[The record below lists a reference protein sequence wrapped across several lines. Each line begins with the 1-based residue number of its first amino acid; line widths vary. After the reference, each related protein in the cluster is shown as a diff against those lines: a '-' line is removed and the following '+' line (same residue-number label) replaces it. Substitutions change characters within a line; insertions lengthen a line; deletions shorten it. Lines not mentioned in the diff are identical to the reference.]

1 MGIQFQSACANYY
14 AVPTLPT
21 ELTFFLSQ
29 LTWISLLD
37 VLLVA
42 GVCYLLLLLVRGTQ
56 AVTLLRGIILLVV
69 VILVLTTFL
78 PLPGFS
84 WLLRTSLPALLIAVP
99 VIFAPEIR
107 RGLERLGRAGANL
120 RFGAQSTDVQPVIQA
135 IAAAAQKLSERQHGA
150 LIVIERQVGLKEYL
164 ESGHRLDA
172 TVTTEALLQVFY
184 PNTPMHDGAVILK
197 DDRIV
202 AAGCVM
208 PLTSA
213 QRVEQQMGLRHRAA
227 LGISE
232 VSDAVAVVVSEETGL
247 ISVAHN
253 GRMIRRLDAERLTH
267 MLEAFY
273 RPQGRASWLENLVTF
288 FSGGDVSR
296 QSREPSRLLLL
307 RAIWS
312 SASMFLLSVMLAG
325 LVWFIATSEANPFQE
340 RTLTAPLEVALVNLP
355 SDLILVSADNAET
368 NVTLRAPSSVW
379 DRLSPELV
387 QITADLSTLQ
397 AGIYN
402 VPLTAHVDPSL
413 TAARVTTLSPST
425 VLVTLEQ
432 RAARELPVRVVR
444 TGEPASGYEAGRDQ
458 LAQNLATVVGPT
470 SAVDRVSE
478 VIARISLT
486 ELKTDFSQE
495 VVLVPIDASGAPVA
509 GVAVTPG
516 RLAVTVAIT
525 QRAGFRE
532 VAVKLVY
539 RGQPAQGYRITNI
552 TVAPSI
558 ITVSSSDPAR
568 VRELPGFVETEELD
582 ISDLSDDVTLRLAL
596 QLPEG
601 VTPVGEPVV
610 LVQVNIAAIESSL
623 QVQRPLEVQN
633 LGPGLVASFS
643 PETVGVFLSGPLP
656 TLDNLQEGDVRVIV
670 NLEGLGVGT
679 YQLTPQVIL
688 LPENLRAENLLP
700 STVEV
705 VLVRGTP
712 PTRTPTP
719 TRGPSPTGTSTSIAS
734 PVPLPTATPTFTPT
748 PTQ

>member
-1 MGIQFQSACANYY
+1 M
-14 AVPTLPT
+14 PTLPT

-29 LTWISLLD
+29 LTWVSLLD
-37 VLLVA
+37 IGLVA

-56 AVTLLRGIILLVV
+56 AVTLLRGIILLVA

-84 WLLRTSLPALLIAVP
+84 WLLGTSLPALLISVP

-107 RGLERLGRAGANL
+107 RGLERLGRAGATI
-120 RFGAQSTDVQPVIQA
+120 RFGAHGTDVQPVIRA

-164 ESGHRLDA
+164 DTGHQLDA
-172 TVTTEALLQVFY
+172 AVTAEALLQIFY

-197 DDRIV
+197 EDRIV

-213 QRVEQQMGLRHRAA
+213 QRVEQNMGLRHRAA

-232 VSDAVAVVVSEETGL
+232 VSDAVAVVVSEETGM

-273 RPQGRASWLENLVTF
+273 RPQGRTSWSENLATF
-288 FSGGDVSR
+288 FSGGDVAR
-296 QSREPSRLLLL
+296 HGREPNRAFLL
-307 RAIWS
+307 RAVWS
-312 SASMFLLSVMLAG
+312 SASMFVLSFLLAG
-325 LVWFIATSEANPFQE
+325 LVWFIATSQANPFEE
-340 RTLTAPLEVALVNLP
+340 RTLTNPLEVALVNLP
-355 SDLILVSADNAET
+355 QDLILVSADNTET
-368 NVTLRAPSSVW
+368 NVTLRAPSSVL

-387 QITADLSTLQ
+387 AVSADLSTLG
-397 AGIYN
+397 AGTYS
-402 VPLTAHVDPSL
+402 VPLVGRVDASL

-425 VLVTLEQ
+425 VIVTLER
-432 RAARELPVRVVR
+432 RASRELPIRVVR
-444 TGEPASGYEAGRDQ
+444 TGEPASGYEASQNR
-458 LAQNLATVVGPT
+458 LAENFATVVGPT

-478 VIARISLT
+478 IIARVSLT

-495 VVLVPIDASGAPVA
+495 VVLIPVDTSGAPVA

-516 RLAVTVAIT
+516 RMAVSISIT

-532 VAVKLVY
+532 VAVKLNY
-539 RGQPAQGYRITNI
+539 SGQPAPGYRITNI

-568 VRELPGFVETEELD
+568 VQDLPGFVETVLLN
-582 ISDLSDDVTLRLAL
+582 IAGASDDVTQRLAL

-601 VTPVGEPVV
+601 VTPVSEPVV

-633 LGPGLVASFS
+633 LGAGLVARLS

-656 TLDNLQEGDVRVIV
+656 TLDNLQDGDVRVIV

-688 LPENLRAENLLP
+688 LPENLRTENLLP

-705 VLVRGTP
+705 VLERGAP
-712 PTRTPTP
+712 PTRTLTP
-719 TRGPSPTGTSTSIAS
+719 TRGPSPTLAPTNTAT
-734 PVPLPTATPTFTPT
+734 PPLPTVTPSPTFTPT

>member
-1 MGIQFQSACANYY
+1 
-14 AVPTLPT
+14 VPNLPT

-29 LTWISLLD
+29 LTWVSVLD
-37 VLLVA
+37 ILLVA

-56 AVTLLRGIILLVV
+56 AVTLLRGIILLVA

-120 RFGAQSTDVQPVIQA
+120 RFGASNTDVQPVIRA

-150 LIVIERQVGLKEYL
+150 LMVIERQVGLKDYL
-164 ESGHRLDA
+164 ETGHRLDA
-172 TVTTEALLQVFY
+172 AITAEALLQIFY

-273 RPQGRASWLENLVTF
+273 RPQGRASWLENLLAF
-288 FSGGDVSR
+288 FSGGEVAPR
-296 QSREPSRLLLL
+296 QSRTPNRLLLL

-312 SASMFLLSVMLAG
+312 SASMFVLSIMLAG

-340 RTLTAPLEVALVNLP
+340 RTLTDPLEVALINLP
-355 SDLILVSADNAET
+355 PDLILVSADNAET
-368 NVTLRAPSSVW
+368 NVTLRAPSSIW

-387 QITADLSTLQ
+387 HVTADLSALG
-397 AGIYN
+397 AGTYN
-402 VPLTAHVDPSL
+402 VPLAWQVDESL
-413 TAARVTTLSPST
+413 TAARVTLLSPST
-425 VLVTLEQ
+425 VVVTLER

-458 LAQNLATVVGPT
+458 LAQNSATVVGPT

-478 VIARISLT
+478 VIARVSLT

-495 VVLVPIDASGAPVA
+495 VVLIPIDASGAPVA

-516 RLAVTVAIT
+516 RMAVTIAIT

-539 RGQPAQGYRITNI
+539 SGQPAQGYRITNI

-582 ISDLSDDVTLRLAL
+582 ISDLSDDVTLRVAL

-601 VTPVGEPVV
+601 VTPVGDPVV

-643 PETVGVFLSGPLP
+643 PEIVGVFLSGPLP

-700 STVEV
+700 NTVEV
-705 VLVRGTP
+705 VLERGTP

-719 TRGPSPTGTSTSIAS
+719 TRGPSPTPTPTGAATLSQ
-734 PVPLPTATPTFTPT
+734 PLPSATPSPTFTPT
-748 PTQ
+748 PAQ